1 VIGFIQG
8 KSVIRPP
15 CACGDTEEVLLARAS
30 GRVFRLDVGR
40 AEEIIRTYI
49 RNQEQLANVGAVE
62 PLALTGHFSGRL
74 TWGRVSDPIG
84 RFERPTSKA
93 PGFAGGYLLGVPE
106 ALRELISLG
115 RYQAHYSTGYV
126 TIWLSPRHLI

>member
-1 VIGFIQG
+1 MIVIPLKGASRVIGFIQG

-49 RNQEQLANVGAVE
+49 RNQEQLANVGAVD
-62 PLALTGHFSGRL
+62 PRAFTAHFGARL
-74 TWGRVSDPIG
+74 PGARASAPIG
-84 RFERPTSKA
+84 RFERP
-93 PGFAGGYLLGVPE
+93 
-106 ALRELISLG
+106 
-115 RYQAHYSTGYV
+115 
-126 TIWLSPRHLI
+126 

>member
-1 VIGFIQG
+1 MIVIPLKGASRVIGFIQG
-8 KSVIRPP
+8 KSVIRSP

-93 PGFAGGYLLGVPE
+93 PGFAGGYLLQ
-106 ALRELISLG
+106 L
-115 RYQAHYSTGYV
+115 V
-126 TIWLSPRHLI
+126 TIRMNETLAGRPENGAYTNQ